1 MANPESDDDG
11 MDSLASQQY
20 ETTLLHD
27 VEHGSSCDDM
37 DALLLEASQ
46 KYEAGL
52 KHDVGLSDAEECDN
66 GHEVKTSNEE
76 VIAIDD
82 KPSQQLKITRFA
94 CQLQM
99 SS

>member
-27 VEHGSSCDDM
+27 VEYGSSCDDM

-52 KHDVGLSDAEECDN
+52 KHDVGLSDVEECDN
-66 GHEVKTSNEE
+66 GHEVKTSNKE

-82 KPSQQLKITRFA
+82 KPSRQLKITRFA